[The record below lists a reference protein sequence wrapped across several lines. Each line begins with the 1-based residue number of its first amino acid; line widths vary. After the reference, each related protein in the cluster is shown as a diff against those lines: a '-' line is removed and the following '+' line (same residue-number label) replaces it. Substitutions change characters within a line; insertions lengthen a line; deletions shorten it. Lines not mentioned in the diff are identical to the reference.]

1 MPKPIK
7 KRIPKKMEVP
17 EEEVREKLSSLR
29 HTLQE
34 RQRIALK
41 IAIAVVVVV
50 IIGLSFLVYSRSS
63 TTKAKQLEYEAYMVF
78 HGGSALSQQQSE
90 DRYTQARDM
99 LKKAYATKKSPL
111 SLYYIAACSYELGD
125 YDESLKT
132 LGEFVRTYPGENE
145 FLPLVYRKM
154 VTIYLRKNDLNEAKK
169 ALDALYA
176 LRGDAFKDY
185 ALYEY
190 GRILEKEG
198 KLSEARKKYEELI
211 TRFPSSPYKD
221 EVRAK
226 MSAEKNG

>member
-50 IIGLSFLVYSRSS
+50 IIGLSSLVYSRSS

-78 HGGSALSQQQSE
+78 HGVSALPQQSE
-90 DRYTQARDM
+90 DRYKQARDM
-99 LKKAYATKKSPL
+99 FKKAYATKKSPL

-132 LGEFVRTYPGENE
+132 LGEFVRTYPGEEE
-145 FLPLVYRKM
+145 FLPLAYRKM
-154 VTIYLRKNDLNEAKK
+154 VTIYLKKNDLGEAKK

-176 LRGDAFKDY
+176 LRGDAYKDY

-190 GRILEKEG
+190 GRILEKEE

-221 EVRAK
+221 EVRTK